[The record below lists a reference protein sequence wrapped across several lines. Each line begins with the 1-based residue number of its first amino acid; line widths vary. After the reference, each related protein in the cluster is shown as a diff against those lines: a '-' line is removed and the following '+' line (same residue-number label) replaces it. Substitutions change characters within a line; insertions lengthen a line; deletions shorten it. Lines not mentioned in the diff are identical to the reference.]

1 MIFMVEKIQ
10 KTITRQMKKVQELEK
25 KLRHLD
31 DVYYHGADPL
41 GITTT
46 DEEYDALRAQYEEL
60 TGKKDKTIG
69 ATVKKTKRA
78 IPLPFFMGSLD
89 KIKEGEDT
97 RFQRWKSAD
106 KVSFFILQ
114 PKLDGVSAMYCR
126 PPLSHGEALYTRGD
140 GSMGSD
146 ISFLLPHLQHL
157 PSLRQGDAVRGEIVM
172 PTDVF
177 EQKYASSFKN
187 NRNLV
192 SGILNS
198 KAPDPTLIRDL
209 VLVPYEVLGCSGAV
223 VRASPS
229 QQMHSLQN
237 EMKFREVIV
246 GHAVPFHDLTMTTLH
261 RLWDYFRKE
270 TPYPTDGIVIWK
282 DAPYMPDKTGN
293 PDYAVA
299 FKKTKETVRTRVVQV
314 HWSPSKYNVLKPRIE
329 IEPVDLSGTRITFV
343 TGFNAKYI
351 MDHCL
356 GKGAVVEVTRSGDV
370 IPHILAVHR
379 PADSGEP
386 EMPLTVAYRWN
397 DTEVDIIGT
406 EKEEGG
412 TADIKKIHFFF
423 KTLGIKT
430 LAEKTITKLVGA
442 CACDGKETTA
452 PRLMVRLLKMSAE
465 EMVSRA
471 GLGPIESQNLW
482 KQIHPEEGPREV
494 PLALLMTASGIF
506 GPGFGLRKIEPVV
519 DRIPLGAEKMA
530 EVPGWTRE
538 SASKFLQYMP
548 AFEAFVRD
556 GQGVLTIADRACTTP
571 VTNNGG
577 GGVVV
582 FSGFRDKELE
592 RRLVERGYTVGNGV
606 TATGT
611 VCVLVRGDKE
621 TETVKTKKARE
632 KGIPVQTVEEF
643 CQLFSTC

>member
-1 MIFMVEKIQ
+1 MIFQGKKKFKI
-10 KTITRQMKKVQELEK
+10 TTQMKKVQELEK

-31 DVYYHGADPL
+31 DVYYHGTDPL
-41 GITTT
+41 GVKTT
-46 DEEYDALRAQYEEL
+46 DEEYDALRVQYEEL

-69 ATVKKTKRA
+69 ATVKTKRA
-78 IPLPFFMGSLD
+78 VPLPFFMGSLD

-97 RFQRWKSAD
+97 RLQRWKSAD
-106 KVSFFILQ
+106 KISTFIIQ

-126 PPLSHGEALYTRGD
+126 PPHSHGEALYTRGD

-146 ISFLLPHLQHL
+146 ISFLLPHLQDL
-157 PSLRQGDAVRGEIVM
+157 PSLRHGEAVRGEIVM
-172 PTDVF
+172 SNAIF

-198 KAPDPTLIRDL
+198 KAPDPNIIRDL
-209 VLVPYEVLGCSGAV
+209 VLIPYEVLSDAD

-229 QQMHSLQN
+229 QQIHSLQD

-246 GHAVPFHDLTMTTLH
+246 GLTVPFHDLTMTTLH
-261 RLWDYFRKE
+261 RLWEYFRKE

-282 DAPYMPDKTGN
+282 DTPYMPDKTGN

-299 FKKTKETVRTRVVQV
+299 FKKTKETVRTHVVQV

-386 EMPLTVAYRWN
+386 EMPLTVAYHWN

-412 TADIKKIHFFF
+412 IADIKKIHFFF

-442 CACDGKETTA
+442 CAATPTCTGNTTA

-482 KQIHPEEGPREV
+482 RQIHPQGGLREV

-519 DRIPLGAEKMA
+519 DRISLGAEKMA

-538 SASKFLQYMP
+538 SASKFLQHMP
-548 AFEAFVRD
+548 AFDTFVRD
-556 GQGVLTIADRACTTP
+556 CQGLLTIADRACATKTKKK
-571 VTNNGG
+571 
-577 GGVVV
+577 GVVV

-592 RRLVERGYTVGNGV
+592 KWLVERGYTVGDSV

-621 TETVKTKKARE
+621 IETIKTKKARE

-643 CQLFSTC
+643 CRSME